1 MNKIRKVRL
10 VEENIKYDDLAV
22 EENFSENEISYD
34 LNRAMLDERKE
45 RKALK
50 KAKFLKQQIKDLK

>member
-45 RKALK
+45 RKA
-50 KAKFLKQQIKDLK
+50 

>member
-1 MNKIRKVRL
+1 LNKIKKVRL
-10 VEENIKYDDLAV
+10 IEENIKYDDLAV
-22 EENFSENEISYD
+22 EENFSENEISYA
-34 LNRAMLDERKE
+34 LNRAMLDQRKE

>member
-1 MNKIRKVRL
+1 LNKIRKVRL